1 VSAVTGGAAGVP
13 AAGIPAA
20 AIPAAATPAAATPAR
35 TVPASAIPAPGFPDA
50 TRGAQAAFRA
60 LLDALAHPTRIHP
73 LTGPAEA
80 PAGLGPGLGAVALT
94 VLDEES
100 ALWLDPRRAA
110 DAEVTSWLTFHT
122 GARLVVDASLA
133 DFVLADPAS
142 LPPLADLAAGTDEA
156 PHRSATVLLDV
167 RGAAGTRRVR
177 AEGPGIDGHA
187 IADAPWAD
195 DAFLDAWRANGT
207 RFPRGVDLLL
217 VDAGSVAG
225 LPRTTRL
232 RAADPRSEA

>member
-1 VSAVTGGAAGVP
+1 RRAEGGLRAARRV
-13 AAGIPAA
+13 
-20 AIPAAATPAAATPAR
+20 
-35 TVPASAIPAPGFPDA
+35 
-50 TRGAQAAFRA
+50 AFRA

-122 GARLVVDASLA
+122 GVRLVTAAADA
-133 DFVLADPAS
+133 DFVLADPSS
-142 LPPLADLAAGTDEA
+142 LPPLAELAAGTDEE
-156 PHRSATVLLDV
+156 PHRSATALLDV
-167 RGAAGTRRVR
+167 RDAAGALRIR

-195 DAFLDAWRANGT
+195 DALLDAWRANGE

-217 VDAGSVAG
+217 VDAGSVAA

-232 RAADPRSEA
+232 RAVDPRSEA

>member
-1 VSAVTGGAAGVP
+1 MTAATGRAP
-13 AAGIPAA
+13 GIP
-20 AIPAAATPAAATPAR
+20 
-35 TVPASAIPAPGFPDA
+35 SPGFPDA

-60 LLDALAHPTRIHP
+60 LLDALAHPTRVHP
-73 LTGPAEA
+73 LAGPAEA
-80 PAGLGPGLGAVALT
+80 PAALGAGLGAVALT

-110 DAEVTSWLTFHT
+110 DAEVVAWLTFHT
-122 GARLVVDASLA
+122 GVRLVADAADA
-133 DFVLADPAS
+133 DFVLADPSS
-142 LPPLADLAAGTDEA
+142 LPPLAALAAGTDEE

-167 RGAAGTRRVR
+167 RDATGTRRIR

-187 IADAPWAD
+187 DADAPWAD
-195 DAFLDAWRANGT
+195 DALLDAWRINGE

-217 VDAGSVAG
+217 VDAASVAA

-232 RAADPRSEA
+232 TAADPRSEA

>member
-1 VSAVTGGAAGVP
+1 VTAATGAATG
-13 AAGIPAA
+13 ATGLASGIP
-20 AIPAAATPAAATPAR
+20 
-35 TVPASAIPAPGFPDA
+35 SPGFPDA

-60 LLDALAHPTRIHP
+60 ILDALAHPTRGYP

-80 PAGLGPGLGAVALT
+80 PAGLGSGLGAVALT

-100 ALWLDPRRAA
+100 ALWLDARRAA
-110 DAEVTSWLTFHT
+110 DPEVAAWLTFHT
-122 GARLVVDASLA
+122 GVRIVADAAAA
-133 DFVLADPAS
+133 DFVLADAASMPA
-142 LPPLADLAAGTDEA
+142 LDGLAAGTDEE

-167 RGAAGTRRVR
+167 REPLDGRDGADGTGTGTGTERTAGAPGTPRFR

-187 IADAPWAD
+187 VADAPWAAD
-195 DAFLDAWRANGT
+195 GFLDAWQANGA

-217 VDAGSVAG
+217 VDAASVAA

-232 RAADPRSEA
+232 RAVDPGSEA

>member
-1 VSAVTGGAAGVP
+1 VTAARGRAPGSSAAG
-13 AAGIPAA
+13 
-20 AIPAAATPAAATPAR
+20 
-35 TVPASAIPAPGFPDA
+35 IPAPGFPDA

-73 LTGPAEA
+73 LAGPAEA

-100 ALWLDPRRAA
+100 TLWLDPRRAA
-110 DAEVTSWLTFHT
+110 DAEATSWLTFHT
-122 GARLVVDASLA
+122 GVRIVADAGDA
-133 DFVLADPAS
+133 AFVLADPAS
-142 LPPLADLAAGTDEA
+142 LPPIADLAAGTDEE

-167 RGAAGTRRVR
+167 RDVLDVRDAAGPLRIR

-187 IADAPWAD
+187 DAPAPWAD
-195 DAFLDAWRANGT
+195 AAFLDAWRANGA

-217 VDAGSVAG
+217 VDAGCVAG

>member
-1 VSAVTGGAAGVP
+1 MSAETGRAPG
-13 AAGIPAA
+13 
-20 AIPAAATPAAATPAR
+20 
-35 TVPASAIPAPGFPDA
+35 IPAPGFPDP

-60 LLDALAHPTRIHP
+60 LLDALAHPTRVHP
-73 LTGPAEA
+73 IAGPTEA
-80 PAGLGPGLGAVALT
+80 PAGLGAGLGAVALT

-110 DAEVTSWLTFHT
+110 DAEVVSWLTFHT
-122 GARLVVDASLA
+122 GVRIVADAA
-133 DFVLADPAS
+133 DAVFVLADPAS
-142 LPPLADLAAGTDEA
+142 LPPLAELAAGTDEE
-156 PHRSATVLLDV
+156 PHRSATVLVDV
-167 RGAAGTRRVR
+167 RDASGSLRVR

-195 DAFLDAWRANGT
+195 DAFLDAWRANGR

-232 RAADPRSEA
+232 RAVDPRSEA

>member
-1 VSAVTGGAAGVP
+1 VSAPTGRAP
-13 AAGIPAA
+13 GI
-20 AIPAAATPAAATPAR
+20 
-35 TVPASAIPAPGFPDA
+35 SAPGIPAPGFADA

-80 PAGLGPGLGAVALT
+80 PAGLGAGLGAVALT

-110 DAEVTSWLTFHT
+110 DPEVTAWLTFHT
-122 GARLVVDASLA
+122 GVRIVADAA
-133 DFVLADPAS
+133 DAAFVLADPAS
-142 LPPLADLAAGTDEA
+142 LPPLAELAAGTDEE

-167 RGAAGTRRVR
+167 RGAAGTMRLR
-177 AEGPGIDGHA
+177 AEGPGIDDHV

-195 DAFLDAWRANGT
+195 DALLDAWRANGA

-217 VDAGSVAG
+217 VDVGSVAG

-232 RAADPRSEA
+232 RAVDPRSEA

>member
-1 VSAVTGGAAGVP
+1 VSAPTGRAP
-13 AAGIPAA
+13 GI
-20 AIPAAATPAAATPAR
+20 
-35 TVPASAIPAPGFPDA
+35 SAPGIPAPGFADA

-80 PAGLGPGLGAVALT
+80 PAGLGAGLGAVALT

-110 DAEVTSWLTFHT
+110 DPEVTAWLTFHT
-122 GARLVVDASLA
+122 GVRIAADAA
-133 DFVLADPAS
+133 DAAFVLADPAS
-142 LPPLADLAAGTDEA
+142 LPPLAELAAGTDEE

-167 RGAAGTRRVR
+167 RGAAGTMRLR
-177 AEGPGIDGHA
+177 AEGPGIDDHV

-195 DAFLDAWRANGT
+195 DALLDAWRANGA

-217 VDAGSVAG
+217 VDAGSVTG
-225 LPRTTRL
+225 LPRTSRL
-232 RAADPRSEA
+232 RAVDPRSEA

>member
-1 VSAVTGGAAGVP
+1 MSAATGRAPGIPAAGVP
-13 AAGIPAA
+13 APG
-20 AIPAAATPAAATPAR
+20 
-35 TVPASAIPAPGFPDA
+35 VPAPGFRDA

-73 LTGPAEA
+73 LAGPAEA

-110 DAEVTSWLTFHT
+110 DAEVVDWLTFHT
-122 GARLVVDASLA
+122 GARIVADAADAVFVV
-133 DFVLADPAS
+133 ADPAS
-142 LPPLADLAAGTDEA
+142 LPPLAELAAGTDEE

-167 RGAAGTRRVR
+167 RGVRDVRDAAGTTRLR

-195 DAFLDAWRANGT
+195 DAFLDAWRENGA

-217 VDAGSVAG
+217 VDSGSVAG

>member
-1 VSAVTGGAAGVP
+1 MTAATGRAP
-13 AAGIPAA
+13 GIPA
-20 AIPAAATPAAATPAR
+20 PG
-35 TVPASAIPAPGFPDA
+35 IPAPGFGDA

-60 LLDALAHPTRIHP
+60 LLDALAHPTRIQP

-110 DAEVTSWLTFHT
+110 DDEVTSWLTFHT
-122 GARLVVDASLA
+122 GVRLVTAASDA

-142 LPPLADLAAGTDEA
+142 LPPLAALAAGTDEE
-156 PHRSATVLLDV
+156 PHRSATALLDV
-167 RGAAGTRRVR
+167 RDAAGTMRIR

-195 DAFLDAWRANGT
+195 EGFLDAWRANGE
-207 RFPRGVDLLL
+207 RFPRGGDLLL
-217 VDAGSVAG
+217 VDAGSVAA

>member
-1 VSAVTGGAAGVP
+1 MSAATRPAPGTPALP
-13 AAGIPAA
+13 AAGIPA
-20 AIPAAATPAAATPAR
+20 
-35 TVPASAIPAPGFPDA
+35 PGFADA

-80 PAGLGPGLGAVALT
+80 PAGLGAGLGAVALT

-122 GARLVVDASLA
+122 GVRLVTAAADA

-142 LPPLADLAAGTDEA
+142 LPPLAELAAGSDEE

-167 RGAAGTRRVR
+167 RDAAGSLRVR

-195 DAFLDAWRANGT
+195 DAFLDAWRANGA

-217 VDAGSVAG
+217 VGAASVAG

>member
-1 VSAVTGGAAGVP
+1 MSAATRPAPGTPALP
-13 AAGIPAA
+13 AAGIPA
-20 AIPAAATPAAATPAR
+20 
-35 TVPASAIPAPGFPDA
+35 PGFADA

-80 PAGLGPGLGAVALT
+80 PAGLGAGLGAVALT

-100 ALWLDPRRAA
+100 ALWLDRRRAA

-122 GARLVVDASLA
+122 GVRIVADVADAA
-133 DFVLADPAS
+133 FVLADPAS
-142 LPPLADLAAGTDEA
+142 LPPLAELAAGTDEE

-167 RGAAGTRRVR
+167 RDAAGARRVR

-195 DAFLDAWRANGT
+195 DAFLDAWRANGA

-217 VDAGSVAG
+217 VDAASVAG

>member
-1 VSAVTGGAAGVP
+1 VTAATGAATG
-13 AAGIPAA
+13 ATGLASGIP
-20 AIPAAATPAAATPAR
+20 
-35 TVPASAIPAPGFPDA
+35 SPGFPDA

-60 LLDALAHPTRIHP
+60 ILDALAHPTRGYP

-80 PAGLGPGLGAVALT
+80 PVGLGSGLGAVALT

-100 ALWLDPRRAA
+100 ALWLDARRAA
-110 DAEVTSWLTFHT
+110 DPEVTAWLTFHT
-122 GARLVVDASLA
+122 GVRIVADAAAA
-133 DFVLADPAS
+133 DFVLADAASMPA
-142 LPPLADLAAGTDEA
+142 LDGLAAGTDEE

-167 RGAAGTRRVR
+167 REPLDGRDGSDTPSTPRFR

-187 IADAPWAD
+187 VADAPWAAD
-195 DAFLDAWRANGT
+195 GFLDAWQANGA

-217 VDAGSVAG
+217 VDAASVAA

-232 RAADPRSEA
+232 RAVDPGSEA

>member
-1 VSAVTGGAAGVP
+1 MSAATGRVPGIP
-13 AAGIPAA
+13 AAGIPAPG
-20 AIPAAATPAAATPAR
+20 IPAPG
-35 TVPASAIPAPGFPDA
+35 IPAPGFGDA

-122 GARLVVDASLA
+122 GARLVADAAAA

-142 LPPLADLAAGTDEA
+142 LPPLADLAAGTDEE
-156 PHRSATVLLDV
+156 PHRSATVLVDV
-167 RGAAGTRRVR
+167 RDAAGALRVR

-187 IADAPWAD
+187 DADAPWAD
-195 DAFLDAWRANGT
+195 DAFLDAWRANGA